1 MNSDQRRHYDHQRTL
16 AARQELPSMAAFWG
30 MPEQTVE
37 PMMFSQPQSG
47 HIPARIATVLNEWE
61 QPDENELER
70 AFNEPPGAF
79 ERYAANELPA
89 DFEAMSF
96 EAMTVANGI
105 VDHSN
110 PQFRAY

>member
-1 MNSDQRRHYDHQRTL
+1 M
-16 AARQELPSMAAFWG
+16 AAMAAFWG

-37 PMMFSQPQSG
+37 RLLMAGFDMRSETMMFSQPQSG
-47 HIPARIATVLNEWE
+47 HSPARIATVLNERD

-96 EAMTVANGI
+96 EAMNVANGI

>member
-1 MNSDQRRHYDHQRTL
+1 
-16 AARQELPSMAAFWG
+16 
-30 MPEQTVE
+30 
-37 PMMFSQPQSG
+37 
-47 HIPARIATVLNEWE
+47 LNEWE

-96 EAMTVANGI
+96 EAMNVANGI